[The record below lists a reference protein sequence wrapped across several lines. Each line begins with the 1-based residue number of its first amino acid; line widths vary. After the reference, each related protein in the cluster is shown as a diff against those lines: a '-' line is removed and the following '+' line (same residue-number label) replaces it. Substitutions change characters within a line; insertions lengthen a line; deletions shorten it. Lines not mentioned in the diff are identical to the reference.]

1 MIFRRYLMMAVL
13 LVTAVFLLSACVRPG
28 PDSGNGVEEAE
39 TLIPTLDPNVGGG
52 IGDPNSPTT
61 DVAEGSVAEATAV
74 PEAEPTAADTAPAES
89 PETDEEVGGG
99 TPADVQ
105 PTAEAAPEEAPAV
118 EPTAVPAQPVPTTPP
133 QSETSGDTA
142 VTVPVDEC
150 NVIHIV
156 QPGQNLYQIDLI
168 YNISWVWIAQ
178 ANGLANPNQVT
189 VGQELVIPLCGV
201 GSPPPVQ
208 PPPSGATY
216 VVQPGDNLFRIGLKY
231 GISWVQIAEA
241 NGITNPN
248 QIYVGQVLK
257 IPATQPGPQP
267 NFTHVVQPGE
277 TMYSISVKYGVPW
290 QTVAAANN
298 IGAPYT
304 VYVGQTLVIPGSY

>member
-1 MIFRRYLMMAVL
+1 MIFRRYLIMAAV

-28 PDSGNGVEEAE
+28 PDSGNGNEEAE
-39 TLIPTLDPNVGGG
+39 TPIPTLDPNVGGG

-61 DVAEGSVAEATAV
+61 DVAEGSVAEPTAV
-74 PEAEPTAADTAPAES
+74 PQIEPTSADVMPPQS
-89 PETDEEVGGG
+89 PETDTEVGGG
-99 TPADVQ
+99 VPETQPPAE
-105 PTAEAAPEEAPAV
+105 TAPEAAPTV
-118 EPTAVPAQPVPTTPP
+118 VPTAVPAQPAPTAPP
-133 QSETSGDTA
+133 PPETADNTA
-142 VTVPVDEC
+142 VTLPVDEC

-156 QPGQNLYQIDLI
+156 QPGQNLYQIGLI

-178 ANGLANPNQVT
+178 ANGLADPNQVI

-201 GSPPPVQ
+201 SNPPPVQ

-216 VVQPGDNLFRIGLKY
+216 VVQPGDNLFRIGLRY

-290 QTVAAANN
+290 QSVAAANN

-304 VYVGQTLVIPGSY
+304 VYAGQTLIIPGSY

>member
-1 MIFRRYLMMAVL
+1 MIFRRYLMMAAV

-28 PDSGNGVEEAE
+28 PDSESSTEEE
-39 TLIPTLDPNVGGG
+39 VTPVPTQDANVGGG

-61 DVAEGSVAEATAV
+61 DVAEGSVVEPTAV
-74 PEAEPTAADTAPAES
+74 PEVEPTAADTVPAEP
-89 PETDEEVGGG
+89 PETDEEAGGG

-105 PTAEAAPEEAPAV
+105 PTVEAASEEVPAAP
-118 EPTAVPAQPVPTTPP
+118 EPTAVPAQPGPTAPP
-133 QSETSGDTA
+133 PPATDTA

-156 QPGQNLYQIDLI
+156 QPGQNLYQIGLI

-178 ANGLANPNQVT
+178 ANGLPNPNQVI

-201 GSPPPVQ
+201 GNPPPVQ

-216 VVQPGDNLFRIGLKY
+216 IVQPGDNLFRIGLKY

-257 IPATQPGPQP
+257 IPTTQPGPQP

-277 TMYSISVKYGVPW
+277 TMYSISAKYGVPW
-290 QTVAAANN
+290 ESVAAANN
-298 IGAPYT
+298 IVAPYT
-304 VYVGQTLVIPGSY
+304 VYAGQTLVIPGSY